1 MSVIGTTLKE
11 PRVFA
16 HDAVKLCDLPGC
28 NWRGVKGITILDGG
42 SGFTLGSY
50 DTWLS
55 TPITTSNAGTGLKID
70 AVSVGPEGQFDEPDI
85 PTCGTGNAYNVGDI
99 VTINPPTAIHFTG
112 ITNVGT
118 GYAAAVPPVNTSG
131 GTGTGLTVTYTD
143 DGLGSITGVTILTE
157 GTGYTDGDVITILA
171 GNNDATFTIGE
182 SQAATFEIAD
192 LTWTPWDYGCP
203 FTSFY
208 TALQNIKIKDI
219 SDPNFGKPLYG
230 NADTCLEEGYA
241 PILPNLGDSNI
252 NGHVGPIETQD
263 AFMHKVKYTVN
274 CECEEGACSCEYE
287 TPGPGAALYIG
298 YPLNALTVV
307 MESGQKATYYN
318 LPSGTFLPISCLTI
332 CNVDGAGEEP
342 LSPEELKQYILAL
355 F

>member
-28 NWRGVKGITILDGG
+28 TWRGAKGITILDGG
-42 SGFTLGSY
+42 SGFELGTY

-55 TPITTSNAGTGLKID
+55 TPITTSNAGTGLKIE
-70 AVSVGPEGQFDEPDI
+70 AASVGSEGQILEPII
-85 PTCGTGNAYNVGDI
+85 PTCGNGNAYNVGDI
-99 VTINPPTAIHFTG
+99 VTVNPNTFIHVSG
-112 ITNVGT
+112 ITNNGT
-118 GYAAAVPPVNTSG
+118 GYPAGGAITATSG
-131 GTGTGLTVTYTD
+131 GTGVNLTVTYTD
-143 DGLGSITGVTILTE
+143 DGLGGVTGVTIVNQGE
-157 GTGYTDGDVITILA
+157 GYTDGDVITILS
-171 GNNDATFTIGE
+171 GNNDATFTIAE
-182 SQAATFEIAD
+182 SQAATFEITNI
-192 LTWTPWDYGCP
+192 TWTSWDYGCP

-208 TALQNIKIKDI
+208 TALQNIKIKDV

-230 NADTCLEEGYA
+230 QASTCEEGTAYINA
-241 PILPNLGDSNI
+241 LPNLGDPNI

-274 CECEEGACSCEYE
+274 CGGEKQAECDYE

-298 YPLNALTVV
+298 YDLNAITVI
-307 MESGQKATYYN
+307 MESGTTTTYN
-318 LPSGTFLPISCLTI
+318 NVPAGTFMPISALTI
-332 CNVDGAGEEP
+332 CNVDAAGEEP
-342 LSPEELKQYILAL
+342 PSPSELKQYISVL